1 MFSKAHTASKSPLF
15 WRSKSRVGREINVAG
30 PDKKIA
36 VSMEMGRRKEEE
48 EDDDDEWDIDEK

>member
-1 MFSKAHTASKSPLF
+1 M
-15 WRSKSRVGREINVAG
+15 AG